1 MPATS
6 RDNLGECWATARR
19 RAWDSGQ
26 ELDDA
31 PNEARR
37 AGARSV
43 MLSREGRV
51 VAGCR
56 LRCRWDRPQNR
67 FSVAL
72 GGEGS
77 SRQERVEVLCKD
89 RLTKC

>member
-43 MLSREGRV
+43 VLSREGRV
-51 VAGCR
+51 VAAGLLADVLTADNLSATFGTPLR
-56 LRCRWDRPQNR
+56 LEQTEGRWFARAAPTAR
-67 FSVAL
+67 
-72 GGEGS
+72 
-77 SRQERVEVLCKD
+77 
-89 RLTKC
+89 